1 MSMSSGLPR
10 NIGSPLKLEYPQSL
24 AVYDDY
30 AAAQK
35 AVDFL
40 SDQHFPVEQCMIVGT
55 DLKRIERITGRL
67 TTGRVALGGLVSGVW
82 LGLFVG
88 LIFAL
93 FTSEGALVTI
103 ISTMLI
109 GALFG
114 VIWALVGYAATRGQ
128 RDFSS
133 VTSVVAT
140 RYEVLVEHKV
150 AAPGP
155 RAARPAARCHAQP
168 LRLTDRAH
176 HRTFDVAGRRGDAG
190 SVRTPGGRP
199 PRRRHRGRRG
209 RPSAARGGSNPVEA
223 QTASY
228 QCGAQTPSES
238 RGPAGQESIRSVKSM
253 PSQWHSQRRWPSG
266 SRRKSA
272 ASMTGGCSPASVST
286 SRSRSCWSRPM
297 SSGSHSARERR

>member
-10 NIGSPLKLEYPQSL
+10 NVGSPLKLEYPQSL

-93 FTSEGALVTI
+93 FAPQGGNVIQIVL
-103 ISTMLI
+103 STVLF

-114 VIWALVGYAATRGQ
+114 LAWAAGTYALTGGQ

-133 VTSVVAT
+133 VSLIVPSK
-140 RYEVLVEHKV
+140 YEVLVEHKFAQQARDILGGAGMGGAGYGYV
-150 AAPGP
+150 PTGGYAADAPGSP
-155 RAARPAARCHAQP
+155 Q
-168 LRLTDRAH
+168 
-176 HRTFDVAGRRGDAG
+176 
-190 SVRTPGGRP
+190 SP
-199 PRRRHRGRRG
+199 P
-209 RPSAARGGSNPVEA
+209 PPN
-223 QTASY
+223 QL
-228 QCGAQTPSES
+228 
-238 RGPAGQESIRSVKSM
+238 
-253 PSQWHSQRRWPSG
+253 
-266 SRRKSA
+266 
-272 ASMTGGCSPASVST
+272 
-286 SRSRSCWSRPM
+286 
-297 SSGSHSARERR
+297 